1 MLENMQPQ
9 INYPQYSSCR
19 MKITYDG
26 GNKIAYDSGNAEQ
39 YGFYKSDKEYTKKI
53 VGFYGEKMSQ
63 C

>member
-1 MLENMQPQ
+1 MMLENMKPQ

-39 YGFYKSDKEYTKKI
+39 YGFYKSDKEYTK
-53 VGFYGEKMSQ
+53 
-63 C
+63 